1 MITQTRAI
9 LSLTGL
15 LKPEEDKDLELA
27 SYDVLLPC
35 RRFDVDH
42 KVAVLGRV
50 SLTAEFLLRLVKSVD
65 GIDENEAAL
74 FFGFGLRDMSFVLA
88 EVAGLGYVERRE
100 GRLWIT
106 PSGMSLF
113 MEGSDEPKIFDVE
126 ARRENV
132 GFDLISLAYEH
143 HRGLD
148 DFSRALPE
156 LPLLQPERAS
166 AAAANIYSAFRR
178 SYPEIASRRDKAA
191 FDKRSL
197 YSIDHVTPGDRFS
210 SSVKLTIK
218 STGLR
223 PWAGVA
229 DLSEWRNEVEQEDR
243 PEVLDAVAAFV
254 DDLSVTQ
261 RSGDREAYEV
271 LISLA
276 PEFLKEFVR
285 KSGLAVDQYYRETF
299 NRVGEVRSNRQT
311 IAFVGSLFT
320 RDNVRK
326 LTEAYSIALRSRSRP
341 STLLWLMPIVK
352 HWGATKTLPELLRMM
367 ASRNGTD
374 NNTDR
379 PAATV
384 GLVSNW
390 PDAHIKKAFV
400 QVCKSEAPAFPQTLE
415 LLIIPGV
422 LVAAS
427 VHAPIGSRAGLPV
440 PLGFISFDPR
450 VVERASEYV
459 GHSLHRYVKEDTL
472 ERRIREDLARTT
484 ADEGEMRSS
493 VPE

>member
-1 MITQTRAI
+1 MITQTRPI

-106 PSGMSLF
+106 LSGMSLF
-113 MEGSDEPKIFDVE
+113 LEGSDEPKIFDVE

-143 HRGLD
+143 PRGLD

-166 AAAANIYSAFRR
+166 AAAGNIYSAFRK
-178 SYPEIASRRDKAA
+178 SYSEIASRRDKAS

-197 YSIDHVTPGDRFS
+197 YSIDHVSPGDRFS

-341 STLLWLMPIVK
+341 STLLWLIPIVK

-367 ASRNGTD
+367 ASRNGAD
-374 NNTDR
+374 NNSDR
-379 PAATV
+379 PATTV
-384 GLVSNW
+384 GLVSGW
-390 PDAHIKKAFV
+390 PDAHVKKAFA
-400 QVCKSEAPAFPQTLE
+400 QVCKSDAPAFPQTLE
-415 LLIIPGV
+415 LLIVPGV

-427 VHAPIGSRAGLPV
+427 IHAPIGSKAGLPV

-459 GHSLHRYVKEDTL
+459 GHSLHRYVKEDAL

-484 ADEGEMRSS
+484 ADEGEMSSS